1 MRKLR
6 DFYKLLYEAISDTF
20 FIWRKEAGRT
30 VHDQGALIF
39 FILVPLLYPL
49 LYAFIYT
56 EETVREVPAI
66 VVDDANTAL
75 SREFVRRVDAT
86 PDVNV
91 VGKTGNME
99 EAKERMRRAEVYG
112 VIRIPEEFSRKVNRG
127 EQAHVSL
134 YCDMSGLLYY
144 KALLLACTEVSLEMN
159 TELQVERMG
168 NTTAREDEVAT
179 APLRYQDVALF
190 NPTNGFACFLI
201 PAVLMLVLQQTLL
214 LGIGMMNGTARE
226 RATFHTQLIS
236 GQGRGTVRLVLGK
249 ALCYFMV
256 YAMVSIWVLVVVPRL
271 FHLVQIPQATDL
283 LAFMVPYLLAC
294 IFFSMTCSILVF
306 QRETCMPIFVF
317 MSLPMLFISGI
328 SWPGVAVPPFWEYVS
343 WLVPSTFGINGFVRL
358 NTMGALL
365 EDVAFEYAGLWIQTG
380 VYFLTACATYY
391 YMIGES
397 RRKSET
403 LN

>member
-1 MRKLR
+1 MRILR
-6 DFYKLLYEAISDTF
+6 DFYKLLHEAISDTF